1 MGTRACVRL
10 ATMSSLRAAD
20 RRSHARV
27 LAIAAAAAL
36 ATAGPVATAG
46 PTAALANP
54 AALVQPRAPTPS
66 APVAQCTVRDD
77 RLAELSGLA
86 ADAEFRYATSDG
98 GRRLQVIV
106 LRKDCT
112 VQRVITAAVD
122 PFDIEDL
129 ALGSD
134 GRLWLA
140 DIGDNDRRRETVA
153 LHVLAPTGAPTL
165 HRLTYPDGPHDAEAL
180 LMDRNGTPY
189 LVTKETLGDSG
200 VYRPV
205 GPMATPG
212 PTPLELVTRVRLGRT
227 DTPGGPVGPIG
238 STLVTGGAS
247 SADGSVVALRTYTD
261 AYLFAVPD
269 GDLVAAL
276 GRQPV
281 RVPLPNE
288 PQGEA
293 IAFEP
298 YGALL
303 SASER
308 RDAGPQP
315 IRAVPGA
322 AALVTASNSASNP
335 ASNAEPSSGTPNPA
349 PPGSA
354 PSAQPAGTSQPG
366 RGPLADWQAVL
377 IAVLGAA
384 AVIIVIRR
392 VVRR

>member
-1 MGTRACVRL
+1 
-10 ATMSSLRAAD
+10 MSSHRTAD
-20 RRSHARV
+20 RRYPARATAV
-27 LAIAAAAAL
+27 VVAAAL
-36 ATAGPVATAG
+36 ATAGPAAT
-46 PTAALANP
+46 TALA
-54 AALVQPRAPTPS
+54 QPIPTPS
-66 APVAQCTVRDD
+66 VPITQCTVQDN
-77 RLAELSGLA
+77 RLTELSGLA
-86 ADAEFRYATSDG
+86 ADAEFRYAINDG

-122 PFDIEDL
+122 PLDVEDL

-140 DIGDNDRRRETVA
+140 DIGDNDRQRETVA
-153 LHVLAPTGAPTL
+153 LHVLAQNGAPEL

-180 LMDRNGTPY
+180 LLDRDGTPY
-189 LVTKETLGDSG
+189 LITKETLGSSG

-212 PTPLELVTRVRLGRT
+212 PRPLELVTRVRFART
-227 DTPGGPVGPIG
+227 DTPGGPVGAIG
-238 STLVTGGAS
+238 SMLVTGGAS

-261 AYLFAVPD
+261 AYLFAVPA

-276 GRQPV
+276 GREPV

-293 IAFEP
+293 IAFAP
-298 YGALL
+298 DGTLL

-322 AALVTASNSASNP
+322 ATLVATSSTAT
-335 ASNAEPSSGTPNPA
+335 SSGPTAAQP
-349 PPGSA
+349 
-354 PSAQPAGTSQPG
+354 QPAGPSQPG
-366 RGPLADWQAVL
+366 RGSLAGWQAVL

-384 AVIIVIRR
+384 AVIIVISR